1 MDYEALE
8 NKPSINGVE
17 LTSGMGLDDIG
28 ISEMTPDMVTEI
40 ILENIGFILW
50 LIIISYNIFPHT
62 LKWYIYIILKYLKR
76 SFNNDRLY

>member
-28 ISEMTPDMVTEI
+28 ILEMTPDMVTEI
-40 ILENIGFILW
+40 ILETFGFIL
-50 LIIISYNIFPHT
+50 
-62 LKWYIYIILKYLKR
+62 
-76 SFNNDRLY
+76 